1 MLKAGTN
8 ELLLTK
14 TISELSEEEL
24 NALKENKIEFYG
36 NIVPSLDPI
45 IQVRRS
51 DLLKD
56 CTTKEV
62 GTTSLLTQISA
73 DIKLTTSLEN
83 AFGKEIAEQISC
95 VGIYENCTQN
105 PFLRKTAGLF
115 MILNS
120 DLNASGLETLRDNKS
135 RDLQEKVFD
144 VLKNETTTNRLHVAN
159 DSTVKGKMFLAFIA
173 LIMHQ
178 ALENKMRDNRFLHK
192 FTVSSLLDE
201 CKKFSVIRLQDGFE
215 CNTEIPLTTR
225 AIF

>member
-8 ELLLTK
+8 ELLLAK

-36 NIVPSLDPI
+36 NIVPSLDPM

-62 GTTSLLTQISA
+62 GITSLLTQISA

-83 AFGKEIAEQISC
+83 AFGKEIDEQISC

-144 VLKNETTTNRLHVAN
+144 VLKNKVICPKLV
-159 DSTVKGKMFLAFIA
+159 F
-173 LIMHQ
+173 
-178 ALENKMRDNRFLHK
+178 
-192 FTVSSLLDE
+192 VSGSM
-201 CKKFSVIRLQDGFE
+201 
-215 CNTEIPLTTR
+215 N
-225 AIF
+225 